1 MFENF
6 QNQEKPFMICADI
19 DMQVEAYK
27 RGIVDLINEAE
38 LRAKLEKSV
47 KTGKPLIVKAGFDP
61 TAPDL
66 HLGHTIVMN
75 KMKQFQDFGHQAVF
89 LVGDFTAMIGDPTG
103 KNATRPPLTKEQV
116 VKGAETYARQAFK
129 ILNKDQA
136 RIEYNSTWLKP
147 LGAEGLIRLLSK
159 YTLARM
165 LEREDFKNRFRNQVP
180 ISIHEFS
187 YPLLQ
192 AYDSVALKADIEL
205 GGSDQLFNLVIGRD
219 IQREHGLE
227 SQVVLTTPLLEG
239 TDAKL
244 VDGKIQGNKMSKSLG
259 NYIGI
264 TEPPRE
270 MFGKLM
276 SITDDL
282 MWRYYELLS
291 DKPMDEV
298 RRLIKKCAEGSMN
311 PRDAKVG
318 LATEII
324 TRFHSAGDAKNAF
337 DEFSRVF
344 AKKEIPDNIETVNIS
359 SGSMPTIPLF
369 KTLVETGMELSGS
382 SGMRS
387 IIGGGVKVDGVKVT
401 DKNYCLAK
409 GEYLIQ
415 DGKRKF
421 KKIVIT

>member
-1 MFENF
+1 
-6 QNQEKPFMICADI
+6 MICADI
-19 DMQVEAYK
+19 DRQVEAYK
-27 RGIVDLINEAE
+27 RGTVDLINETE
-38 LRAKLEKSV
+38 LRAKLEKAS

-147 LGAEGLIRLLSK
+147 LGAEGLIKLLSK

-219 IQREHGLE
+219 IQREHGIE

-239 TDAKL
+239 IDARM
-244 VDGKIQGNKMSKSLG
+244 VDGRIEGNKMSKSLG

-291 DKPMDEV
+291 EAPMDE
-298 RRLIKKCAEGSMN
+298 IKRMMSRCADGTMN
-311 PRDAKVG
+311 PRDVKAK
-318 LATEII
+318 LAVEII
-324 TRFHSAGDAKNAF
+324 TRFHSPDAAKGAYE
-337 DEFSRVF
+337 EFSRIFV
-344 AKKEIPDNIETVNIS
+344 KKEMPDNIETVNLS
-359 SGSMPTIPLF
+359 LGSEPGIWLPRI
-369 KTLVETGMELSGS
+369 LVDAGMEPSTS
-382 SGMRS
+382 SAIRS
-387 IIGGGVKVDGVKVT
+387 ITGGGVKVGGEKVT
-401 DKNYCLAK
+401 DKNASLPR
-409 GEYLIQ
+409 GEFLIQ
-415 DGKRKF
+415 AGKRKF
-421 KKIVIT
+421 KTIVIA